1 MAQGRADC
9 NCGAPGGGN
18 CRRDRW
24 PRSAR
29 RRLALTLSSRRME
42 RGQRPRLQGARQF
55 PPIARHESVGVV
67 ARDKWPALAGP

>member
-1 MAQGRADC
+1 MNESVDPLKVAQSALALPPPAG
-9 NCGAPGGGN
+9 
-18 CRRDRW
+18 RW

-55 PPIARHESVGVV
+55 PPIA
-67 ARDKWPALAGP
+67 PP